1 MAGLS
6 GRKAEAARNDGAI
19 LDAARTVFIRTPE
32 APMSAVA
39 TEAGVGV
46 GALYRRYAGKE
57 QLLQTLCAEGLG
69 RFIAVAEAAL
79 AGTGDPWV
87 AFADFV
93 RGVIES
99 DVHALTVRLAGTF
112 TPTAELHALAARATA
127 LGDEVFRRAR
137 DAGALRPGFE
147 ATDVPMLFEQITAIR
162 LGDPARTAALRGR
175 YLALLL
181 DGVRADAATGAL
193 PATPPSPAELADR
206 WRPTPTDQTGAV
218 AEGRPGRRRDSARG
232 N

>member
-1 MAGLS
+1 MTGLS

-39 TEAGVGV
+39 AEAGVGV

-57 QLLQTLCAEGLG
+57 ELLRTLCAEGLR
-69 RFIAVAEAAL
+69 RFIEVAEVAL
-79 AGTGDPWV
+79 AGTGDPWA
-87 AFADFV
+87 AFAGYV

-112 TPTAELHALAARATA
+112 TPTTELHDLAARAGT

-137 DAGALRPGFE
+137 DAGALRLGFE
-147 ATDVPMLFEQITAIR
+147 AADVPMLFEQITAIR
-162 LGDPARTAALRGR
+162 LGAPGRTAALRER
-175 YLALLL
+175 YLTLLL
-181 DGVRADAATGAL
+181 DGVRATAATGPL
-193 PATPPSPAELADR
+193 PASPPTSEEL
-206 WRPTPTDQTGAV
+206 
-218 AEGRPGRRRDSARG
+218 SARWEEGG

>member
-1 MAGLS
+1 MTGLS

-39 TEAGVGV
+39 AEAGVGV

-57 QLLQTLCAEGLG
+57 QLLQTLCADGLR
-69 RFIAVAEAAL
+69 RFAGVAEAAL
-79 AGTGDPWV
+79 AETGDPWA
-87 AFADFV
+87 AFAGYV
-93 RGVIES
+93 RGIVES

-112 TPTAELHALAARATA
+112 TPTAELHELAARAGA

-137 DAGALRPGFE
+137 DAGALRPDFE
-147 ATDVPMLFEQITAIR
+147 AADVPMLFEQITAIR

-175 YLALLL
+175 YLTLLL
-181 DGVRADAATGAL
+181 DAVRATAATGAL
-193 PATPPSPAELADR
+193 PSTPPTSAELAAR
-206 WRPTPTDQTGAV
+206 WRPAAT
-218 AEGRPGRRRDSARG
+218 E

>member
-1 MAGLS
+1 MTGLS

-39 TEAGVGV
+39 AEAGVGV

-57 QLLQTLCAEGLG
+57 QLLQTLCADGLR
-69 RFIAVAEAAL
+69 RFIGVAEAAL
-79 AGTGDPWV
+79 AETGAPWA
-87 AFADFV
+87 AFAGYV
-93 RGVIES
+93 RGIIES

-112 TPTAELHALAARATA
+112 TPTAELHDLAARAGT

-137 DAGALRPGFE
+137 DAGALRPDFE
-147 ATDVPMLFEQITAIR
+147 AADVPMLFEQITAIR

-181 DGVRADAATGAL
+181 DAVRATAATGTL
-193 PATPPSPAELADR
+193 PATPPTSAELAAR
-206 WRPTPTDQTGAV
+206 WRPGP
-218 AEGRPGRRRDSARG
+218 AE

>member
-46 GALYRRYAGKE
+46 GALYRRYTGKE
-57 QLLQTLCAEGLG
+57 ELLQTLCADGLR
-69 RFIAVAEAAL
+69 RFIGVAEAAL
-79 AGTGDPWV
+79 AGTGDPWE
-87 AFADFV
+87 AFAGYV
-93 RGVIES
+93 RGIVES

-112 TPTAELHALAARATA
+112 TPTDELRALAAEAGT
-127 LGDEVFRRAR
+127 LGDEVFRRAA

-147 ATDVPMLFEQITAIR
+147 ATDVPMLFELVTAIR
-162 LGDPARTAALRGR
+162 LGDSARTTELRGR
-175 YLALLL
+175 YLTLLL
-181 DGVRADAATGAL
+181 DAARATAATGPL
-193 PATPPSPAELADR
+193 PASPPTPAELGDR
-206 WRPTPTDQTGAV
+206 WRPRNPAG
-218 AEGRPGRRRDSARG
+218 SAGG